1 MLHCQLWPCGSLKS
15 TMLIM
20 VKQKLRTVNQ
30 SPLWLE
36 KVKHDFLKSTM
47 FDYTQTKVKMADQSE
62 SWFTRVSHICQ
73 HNQRCH
79 RWIMCYLEFIKC
91 YVALWCLSRVLLHCS
106 FLKGLCHI
114 VTLVKGCMA
123 MAMPKMWNI
132 NNVAFNVHKIS
143 CYVVNYGHMI

>member
-36 KVKHDFLKSTM
+36 KVKHDFIKSTM

-62 SWFTRVSHICQ
+62 SWFTIVSSICR
-73 HNQRCH
+73 HN
-79 RWIMCYLEFIKC
+79 
-91 YVALWCLSRVLLHCS
+91 
-106 FLKGLCHI
+106 
-114 VTLVKGCMA
+114 
-123 MAMPKMWNI
+123 
-132 NNVAFNVHKIS
+132 
-143 CYVVNYGHMI
+143 